1 MMMIVPKEEPAL
13 KGLNSSY
20 INIPKL
26 VEHCQKEFGSG
37 FIHFRSPEVE
47 GAIFF
52 EKGRLLNGIFQ
63 NREKEVKGEGVI
75 DSIVEAAV
83 NDNLHVNIYKIAP
96 EKIHFWT
103 TLHTAQTIY
112 QNLSTEFIDFEGL
125 LRKMETEKLTGCVEV
140 SINGGKE
147 SGIIFFENG
156 KVIGGS
162 YSWDEG
168 GASSSRQNQ
177 ELILKKTKELGG
189 MFHVRK
195 IPIPPAMGEH
205 REEEMVH
212 ESPSGIIP
220 MLEEFLTLFESEMMK
235 HKKMK
240 ERFHT
245 LLKNKFIEKADKYL
259 FLNPFSDEFEY
270 ADQKISFSG
279 KASDEELVHGVV
291 ESVKEL
297 AEELGLHRFLNV
309 KLTSW
314 AQKYQ
319 KELERLGLSF

>member
-1 MMMIVPKEEPAL
+1 MMVIVPKEEPAL

-20 INIPKL
+20 INIQKL
-26 VEHCQKEFGSG
+26 VEHCQREFGSG
-37 FIHFRSPEVE
+37 LIHFRSPKAE

-52 EKGRLLNGIFQ
+52 ERGRLLDGIFQ
-63 NREKEVKGEGVI
+63 NREKEVKGEGAI
-75 DSIVEAAV
+75 DSIVEAAA

-96 EKIHFWT
+96 EKIHFWA
-103 TLHTAQTIY
+103 TLHRTQTIY
-112 QNLSTEFIDFEGL
+112 RNLSTEFIDFEGL
-125 LRKMETEKLTGCVEV
+125 LRKMETEKLTGCIDV

-147 SGIIFFENG
+147 SGILFFDNG

-168 GASSSRQNQ
+168 GVSSSKENH

-189 MFHVRK
+189 MFHVSK
-195 IPIPPAMGEH
+195 IPIPPDVGED
-205 REEEMVH
+205 REEEMVR

-220 MLEEFLTLFESEMMK
+220 MLEEFLTLFESEMME

-270 ADQKISFSG
+270 ADRKISFSG
-279 KASDEELVHGVV
+279 KASDEELVRGVV

-297 AEELGLHRFLNV
+297 TEELGLYRSLSI

-314 AQKYQ
+314 ARKYQ
-319 KELERLGLSF
+319 KELERFGLSF